1 MAALFYRAQVQAGN
15 TAFVD
20 TFCQRLRAQGLNPL
34 PIAVASLK
42 EAECLAQVEAWLDET
57 DTAVILNTTGFAQSN
72 PDAPQERPFRRDV
85 PVLQA
90 LCALDSEQQWAGQRP
105 GPGAARPGH
114 AHRPARAGRS
124 PDHPADQLK
133 GVAAQRA

>member
-1 MAALFYRAQVQAGN
+1 MSNARAVRMAVAKAGAPVVALLFYGTQVQASN
-15 TAFVD
+15 TRFIDV
-20 TFCQRLRAQGLNPL
+20 FCQRLQAQGLNPL

-57 DTAVILNTTGFAQSN
+57 DAAVILNTTGFAQSN

-90 LCALDSEQQWAGQRP
+90 ICALDSEEQWQASAQGEH
-105 GPGAARPGH
+105 GLHLLLTG
-114 AHRPARAGRS
+114 RA
-124 PDHPADQLK
+124 L
-133 GVAAQRA
+133 